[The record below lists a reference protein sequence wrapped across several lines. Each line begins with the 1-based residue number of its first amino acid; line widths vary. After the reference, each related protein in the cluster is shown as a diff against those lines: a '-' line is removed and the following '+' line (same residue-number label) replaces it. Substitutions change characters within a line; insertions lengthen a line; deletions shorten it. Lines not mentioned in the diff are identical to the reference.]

1 MSLWLDI
8 VFAWRQINKS
18 WATSA
23 AAILSLGL
31 AMGACTSAFRLID
44 ALLLRPL
51 PVAHPERLYALSRLA
66 FPVAGQIETYDRW
79 EYPLFQ
85 AMREAV
91 RGQAELMAVSGQWMD
106 VSYGPDRELEKARGE
121 YVSGWIFG
129 ALGLRPE
136 AGRLLNGDD
145 DLHPRQHAVAVLSY
159 DYWMRRF
166 GGDAKAVGGT
176 FRFDNDLYDIVG
188 VAPKRF
194 TGTEPG
200 TMTDIFL
207 PAMMNSFVENG
218 GAAVFRIYVRLNA
231 GSGAE
236 PVRGRLQAVTAARD
250 LARHDRVK
258 VLAMESA
265 AAGVSS
271 LQKQYR
277 RSLAALAVLVAL
289 VLLIACAN
297 VANLMTA
304 QAAAR
309 SREMAVRVSI
319 GAGRWRLARLV
330 LVEGAMLAMLAA
342 AVGALFAA
350 WSAPWVVSTINP
362 PYNPARLEIPVD
374 WQVLAF
380 GLALTLSVTLLFGL
394 TPALR
399 VSAVQPASVLRGG
412 EDPHSRRRLM
422 HLLIAVQAAFCFL
435 VLFVGGLF
443 VATFERLANQPTGFS
458 AERLVTLET
467 LPERPVPPVFW
478 DQAAERL
485 RAVPGVEKVALSQW
499 ALLDGWG
506 FAMSG
511 VAIPGAPKSDADC
524 WFLDVSPGWLDVMK
538 IPLLAGRDF
547 RSDATTPGEA
557 IVNQAFARQFFGGE
571 NPVGKSFA
579 GTGGWLK
586 GLPFQIVGLAGDARY
601 RDMRETIWPTAYVPF
616 RRLDDKGGLLAR
628 NRGTFIVRT
637 TGANPLSLAAVLRR
651 EVARVP
657 GSGFHVSN
665 VRTQADLDAQHTLR
679 ERLLAKLGLFFAAVA
694 LLLAG
699 VGLYGVLNYS
709 VLQRRREIGIRM
721 ALGAPA
727 GDIARRV
734 TVEAFAMVLTGAL
747 AGSGAGMFVARYLES
762 LLYQVKAT
770 DAGMLALPALAIAAA
785 ALTAAVPAVIRA
797 VRIDPVTV
805 MRAE

>member
-1 MSLWLDI
+1 M
-8 VFAWRQINKS
+8 
-18 WATSA
+18 
-23 AAILSLGL
+23 
-31 AMGACTSAFRLID
+31 
-44 ALLLRPL
+44 
-51 PVAHPERLYALSRLA
+51 AHPERLYVLSRLG
-66 FPVAGQIETYDRW
+66 FPVAGRIETYDRW

-91 RGQAELMAVSGQWMD
+91 RGQAELMAVSGLSAD
-106 VSYGPDRELEKARGE
+106 VSYGPDRELERARVE
-121 YVSGWIFG
+121 YVSGWMFG

-136 AGRLLNGDD
+136 AGRLLSAND
-145 DLHPRQHAVAVLSY
+145 DLHPREHAVAVLSY
-159 DYWMRRF
+159 NYWMRRF
-166 GGDAKAVGGT
+166 GGDAKAVGRS
-176 FRFDNDLYDIVG
+176 FRFDNDLYRIAG
-188 VAPKRF
+188 VSARRF

-207 PAMMNSFVENG
+207 PAMRNGFVENP
-218 GAAVFRIYVRLNA
+218 GAAVFRIYVLLNA
-231 GSGAE
+231 GASSVE
-236 PVRGRLQAVTAARD
+236 VRARLQAVTAARD
-250 LARHDRVK
+250 QARHDRVK
-258 VLAMESA
+258 ILAMDSA
-265 AAGVSS
+265 AAGVSN
-271 LQKQYR
+271 LQKEYR

-330 LVEGAMLAMLAA
+330 LVEGAMLAVLAA
-342 AVGALFAA
+342 GVGGMFAA
-350 WSAPWVVSTINP
+350 WSAPWVVSRINP
-362 PYNPARLEIPVD
+362 PYNPARLQIPID

-380 GLALTLSVTLLFGL
+380 GLALTLGVALFFGL
-394 TPALR
+394 APALR
-399 VSAVQPASVLRGG
+399 ASAVHPASVLRGG

-422 HLLIAVQAAFCFL
+422 HLLIAVQAAFCTL

-478 DQAAERL
+478 DAAAERL
-485 RAVPGVEKVALSQW
+485 RAVPGVEKVALSDW

-506 FAMSG
+506 FALSG
-511 VAIPGAPKSDADC
+511 VVIPGAPPDDADC

-538 IPLLAGRDF
+538 IPLRAGRDF
-547 RSDATTPGEA
+547 RADATTPGEA
-557 IVNQAFARQFFGGE
+557 IVNQAFAREFFGGAS
-571 NPVGKSFA
+571 PVGKSFV

-586 GLPFQIVGLAGDARY
+586 GRRVQIVGLAGDARY
-601 RDMRETIWPTAYVPF
+601 RDMRETIWPTAYVPY

-637 TGANPLSLAAVLRR
+637 KGADPLALAAVLRR

-657 GSGFHVSN
+657 GAGFHVSN

-679 ERLLAKLGLFFAAVA
+679 ERLLAALALFFAAVA

-721 ALGAPA
+721 ALGAPP

-734 TVEAFAMVLTGAL
+734 TVEAFAMVLAGAL
-747 AGSGAGMFVARYLES
+747 AGFGAGMFAARYLES

-770 DAGMLALPALAIAAA
+770 DARVLALPALAMAAA
-785 ALTAAVPAVIRA
+785 ALVAAAPAVIRA
-797 VRIDPVTV
+797 VRIDPAAV

>member
-1 MSLWLDI
+1 MSLWPDI
-8 VFAWRQINKS
+8 VFAWRQIDRS
-18 WATSA
+18 RATSA

-31 AMGACTSAFRLID
+31 AIGACTAAYRLID

-51 PVAHPERLYALSRLA
+51 PVAHPERLYVLSRLA
-66 FPVAGQIETYDRW
+66 FPVAGKIENYDRW

-91 RGQAELMAVSGQWMD
+91 RGQAELMGVSGWSVD
-106 VSYGPDRELEKARGE
+106 VSYGPDRELEKARVE
-121 YVSGWIFG
+121 YVSGWMFG

-136 AGRLLNGDD
+136 AGRLLSGND
-145 DLHPRQHAVAVLSY
+145 DLHPREHAVAVLSY

-166 GGDAKAVGGT
+166 GGDAKAVGRT
-176 FRFDNDLYDIVG
+176 FRFDSGLYEIAG
-188 VAPKRF
+188 VAPRRF

-218 GAAVFRIYVRLNA
+218 GAAVFRIYVLLNA
-231 GSGAE
+231 GAGAE
-236 PVRGRLQAVTAARD
+236 PVRAQLQAVTAARD
-250 LARHDRVK
+250 EARRDRVK
-258 VLAMESA
+258 VLAMEPA
-265 AAGVSS
+265 GAGVSN
-271 LQKQYR
+271 LQKEYR
-277 RSLAALAVLVAL
+277 RSLAALSVLVAL

-309 SREMAVRVSI
+309 SREMAVRVSL
-319 GAGRWRLARLV
+319 GSGRWRLARLV
-330 LVEGAMLAMLAA
+330 LVECAILATLAA

-350 WSAPWVVSTINP
+350 WSAPWVVSMINP
-362 PYNPARLEIPVD
+362 PYNPARLQIPVD
-374 WQVLAF
+374 GKVLAF
-380 GLALTLSVTLLFGL
+380 GLALTLGVTLLFGL
-394 TPALR
+394 APALR
-399 VSAVQPASVLRGG
+399 ASAVQPAGVLRGG

-458 AERLVTLET
+458 AERLLTLET
-467 LPERPVPPVFW
+467 FPERPVPPRFW
-478 DQAAERL
+478 DEAADRL

-511 VAIPGAPKSDADC
+511 VVIPGASPDDVDC
-524 WFLDVSPGWLDVMK
+524 WFLDVSPGWLDAMQ

-547 RSDATTPGEA
+547 RAGATTPGEA
-557 IVNQAFARQFFGGE
+557 IVNQAFARQFFGGA
-571 NPVGKSFA
+571 NPVGKSFT
-579 GTGGWLK
+579 GTGGYLK

-601 RDMRETIWPTAYVPF
+601 RDMRETIWPTAYVPY
-616 RRLDDKGGLLAR
+616 RRLDDKGALLAR

-637 TGANPLSLAAVLRR
+637 KSANPLSLAGVLRR

-679 ERLLAKLGLFFAAVA
+679 ERLLATLALFFAGVA

-699 VGLYGVLNYS
+699 LGLYGVLNYS

-721 ALGAPA
+721 ALGAQA

-734 TVEAFAMVLTGAL
+734 TVQAFAMVLAGAL
-747 AGSGAGMFVARYLES
+747 AGLGAGLFAARYIES
-762 LLYQVKAT
+762 LLYEVKPT
-770 DAGMLALPALAIAAA
+770 DAGVLALPALAMAAAVLAAA
-785 ALTAAVPAVIRA
+785 APAVIRA
-797 VRIDPVTV
+797 VRIDPATV